1 LQLCSQS
8 MSTMRIGIFFGGP
21 SRERELSYASGRAV
35 YDQLDRKLF
44 EPLPIFVDSYR
55 NFILLDWQHLYH
67 NNIREFYPPAE
78 GLPGSPHDFQIYIES
93 LGVLSASTQDAI
105 IAKIGRPISREEL
118 SGLIDMAFLAM
129 YGEYGED
136 GQIQQELEALG
147 IPYTGSGAR
156 ACQISMDRSIQ
167 KDLMAVLGFARP
179 EVYTLTREEWL
190 SANANDI
197 YQEVISQAGF
207 PIVVHPNK
215 QGTSIGM
222 SVVEENAGL
231 EGFEL
236 AVNRAFF
243 REVVPVYE
251 WQDRSAFDRREYLQI
266 LSDPWD
272 GLGFP
277 IVLSFQGQEQL
288 VYHPEVLLELLDRYA
303 AQANEGESFILE
315 SIHKEDKLIIE
326 PFISGREFSC
336 IVLRKE
342 DGMAIALPPT
352 EIVKSSKLLD
362 YQAKFKPSQARHV
375 TPIALPAEQLA
386 AIRQQCV
393 RLFEEVGCQAFARI
407 DGFINPRGELV
418 LNEPNT
424 TLPFL
429 PGAYTYQQAA
439 AIGLSPTQLLT
450 YLLAISLRERLA
462 TAPQKGNSQ
471 GLLNQLETNIL
482 ASRAAFSHK
491 KRIGVLLGGISE
503 ERGLSV
509 ESGRHVFEKLS
520 SLGEYE
526 LLPIF
531 LGGSPVRLELYHLPL
546 PLLFQGDVEE
556 IVRKIS
562 YFPPSAVISEI
573 RAQCADIYTK
583 YAPAN
588 TAFDPRQVSLSDLP
602 QMVDAVFIA
611 LQSSDAGQS
620 GILAELEVRKIPYNG
635 PSAQVFGV
643 TNNRYQAIQTLQRNS
658 FKTAKQVLLHKRDYE
673 TDAEIFFKRVESQL
687 HYPFIGKPAEG
698 SGRSAFR
705 MLNSRSELEAYAR
718 MMFRPE
724 NEEGVEA
731 RRVLRLKA
739 REAFPRQSQILFE
752 SPMPAKG
759 ALQFVPITAGLLAS
773 KAADGRPVFEIF
785 PPTEALSPSGAFS
798 PEGEISAGAGP
809 APRLASFGQ
818 SAEAHRLIEGQVRQS
833 VESIA
838 RILNLQGCAAIQAL
852 VRVYE
857 DHSVELIPLEVDV
870 MPSLYPGS
878 SLFIQAAQH
887 GYTPHQLLDK
897 ILSLALRQHA
907 PPAKPDPIPSPMAT
921 SPGAS
926 ASPAASGAQRQ
937 EPIIQH
943 QKSMEQ
949 KGDGFRPQP
958 FGQYFLQRMRELA
971 AEAGAFLKHP
981 LFLRNFAGLLGA
993 VLLFYLLTTWVL
1005 KIYTRHGESLQV
1017 PNYVGMDLDDA
1028 LAKARQQR
1036 FKIVVVDSFFDS
1048 SRDPNTI
1055 FQQDPRPLQRAKE
1068 GRTIYVS
1075 KYRITPDSVILPS
1088 LMSASYNFNQ
1098 YAIKLKRLDVQAV
1111 VKERVFDSKQE
1122 ENTIQHFFHRD
1133 RKITDE
1139 MLRGGVK
1146 VPKGATLE
1154 FVITERLSSN
1164 VPIPDLICKR
1174 YDAAVFLLSS
1184 SNLSLGNIYGDVA
1197 NRQQAYVYRQEPEY
1211 MPGQVIAQGQQISI
1225 YLTLTRPSGCPE
1237 DPEDGFGNGRG
1248 QESAPLDDD
1257 GF

>member
-1 LQLCSQS
+1 
-8 MSTMRIGIFFGGP
+8 MSIMRIGIFFGGP

-67 NNIREFYPPAE
+67 NSIREFYPPAT
-78 GLPGSPHDFQIYIES
+78 GRPASPHDFQIYIES
-93 LGVLSASTQDAI
+93 LGELSAAALNAMM
-105 IAKIGRPISREEL
+105 AKVGRPISRQEL
-118 SGLIDMAFLAM
+118 PGLIDMAFLAM

-136 GQIQQELEALG
+136 GQIQQDLEALG

-190 SANANDI
+190 AANAHEI

-207 PIVVHPNK
+207 PMVVHPNK

-222 SVVEENAGL
+222 SIVEEKAGL

-236 AVNRAFF
+236 AVNRALF

-251 WQDRSAFDRREYLQI
+251 WQDRSAFDRREYLQ
-266 LSDPWD
+266 LLADLWD
-272 GLGFP
+272 GPGFP
-277 IVLSFQGQEQL
+277 IALSFQGQEQL
-288 VYHPEVLLELLDRYA
+288 VYHPDTLLELLDRYA

-315 SIHKEDKLIIE
+315 SLHKEDKLIIE

-352 EIVKSSKLLD
+352 EIAKSSKLLD
-362 YQAKFKPSQARHV
+362 YQAKFKPSQARYI
-375 TPIALPAEQLA
+375 TPIGLPAEQLA

-393 RLFEEVGCQAFARI
+393 RLFEEIGCQAFARI
-407 DGFINPRGELV
+407 DGYISPSGALV

-424 TLPFL
+424 TLPL
-429 PGAYTYQQAA
+429 MSGAFTYQQAA

-450 YLLAISLRERLA
+450 YLLAISLRERSA
-462 TAPQKGNSQ
+462 TPLQKGNGQ
-471 GLLNQLETNIL
+471 AIL
-482 ASRAAFSHK
+482 AQLQTKIGESRAAFSHH
-491 KRIGVLLGGISE
+491 KRVGVLFGGISE
-503 ERGLSV
+503 ERALSM
-509 ESGRHVFEKLS
+509 ESARHIFEKLS

-531 LGGSPVRLELYHLPL
+531 LSGSPEQPQLYQLPL
-546 PLLFQGDVEE
+546 PLFFQGDVEE
-556 IVRKIS
+556 VIQKIR

-588 TAFDPRQVSLSDLP
+588 TVFEPHPISFSDLP

-620 GILAELEVRKIPYNG
+620 GLLTELELRKIPYNG
-635 PSAQVFGV
+635 PAAQAFGI
-643 TNNRYQAIQTLQRNS
+643 TNNRYQTIQTLQRNG

-673 TDAEIFFKRVESQL
+673 ADAELFFKRVESQL
-687 HYPFIGKPAEG
+687 HYPFVGKPAEG

-705 MLNSRSELEAYAR
+705 MLHARSELEAYTR

-724 NEEGVEA
+724 AEEGLEA

-739 REAFPRQSQILFE
+739 REAFPRQSQVLFE
-752 SPMPAKG
+752 SPVPPKG
-759 ALQFVPITAGLLAS
+759 ALQLIPITAGLLAS
-773 KAADGRPVFEIF
+773 RAADGRPEFEIF
-785 PPTEALSPSGAFS
+785 PPAEALSPSGAFS
-798 PEGEISAGAGP
+798 PEGEIGAGASPG
-809 APRLASFGQ
+809 PRLARFGR
-818 SAEAHRLIEGQVRQS
+818 SAEAHRLIEAQVRQS
-833 VESIA
+833 LESIA

-857 DHSVELIPLEVDV
+857 DDSVELIPLEVDAL
-870 MPSLYPGS
+870 PSLFPGS

-887 GYTPHQLLDK
+887 RYAPHQFLDK
-897 ILSLALRQHA
+897 ILSLALRQHVA
-907 PPAKPDPIPSPMAT
+907 PPAKPEPMLSPLAA

-926 ASPAASGAQRQ
+926 LSPASPAASGTQRQ

-943 QKSMEQ
+943 QRSMEK

-958 FGQYFLQRMRELA
+958 FGQYFFQRMRELS
-971 AEAGAFLKHP
+971 AEVGAFLKHP

-1036 FKIVVVDSFFDS
+1036 FKIVVIDSFFDS
-1048 SRDPNTI
+1048 SHDPNTI

-1088 LMSASYNFNQ
+1088 LMSAGYNFNQ
-1098 YAIKLKRLDVQAV
+1098 YAINLKRLDVQAV

-1122 ENTIQHFFHRD
+1122 ENSIQHFFHRD
-1133 RKITDE
+1133 RKITDD
-1139 MLRGGVK
+1139 MLRSGVK

-1197 NRQQAYVYRQEPEY
+1197 NRQEAYVYRQEPEY

-1225 YLTLTRPSGCPE
+1225 YLTLTRPAGCPE
-1237 DPEDGFGNGRG
+1237 DPADGFGTDSG
-1248 QESAPLDDD
+1248 QESAPPDDD